1 MRMRMRGVMMTAVVA
16 LSSASPAIAWSQTT
30 AAPQMQAPQ
39 PQAPQMQAQAAP
51 VEYDIAFPRPDH
63 HEAQVSVTYRGLPA
77 GPVRFQMARSSPGRY
92 ALHEFA
98 KNVYSVSATDSAGRL
113 IAVTRDDP
121 YGWGVERHDGT
132 VTIRY
137 TLFGDRGDGTYAQI
151 DPTHAHL
158 NTPATF
164 LWAVGQDQQPV
175 QVRFHPLPGWKIATQ
190 LAPTSDPNVFTARDL
205 QYFMDSPVE
214 LSAHDVRSWTVA
226 DGAKNYTIRLA
237 AHHGGSS
244 ADLDRFAAMAQKVVA
259 QEIAVFGAPPPFD
272 HGTYTFLAD
281 YIPQISGD
289 GMEHRNSTVI
299 SMPKSLADAQ
309 FQQIQT
315 LAHEFFHAWNVE
327 RIRPAELEPFDFTR
341 ANATP
346 SLWLAEGF
354 TQYYGPLSV
363 VRAGEMSRDDYI
375 RQLSGTLNNLLNTP
389 ARGYGT
395 PQEMSLRAPF
405 VDAAQSI
412 DPTNPNIYVSYYP
425 YGAIIALALDLEL
438 RQRFPTLTLDSYMR
452 QLWRDYG
459 QPERA
464 YRPDDLRQS
473 LAKLTGDQ
481 RFADAFFA
489 RSVTASG
496 LPDFAPLLAQA
507 GFTLRPAHPDAA
519 WAGAAPT
526 AKDGVLTLAA
536 PSRPGTALYAAG
548 LDKDDVILSLDG
560 QPVTTSE
567 AWAATLARHAPG
579 DRLPITWRNRA
590 GERQAELTLT
600 ADPTMEIVANE
611 TLGQSLTAAQRRFRD
626 GWLGSKV
633 PAAPLSS

>member
-1 MRMRMRGVMMTAVVA
+1 MRMRAMTMTAVLALLNATPSVA
-16 LSSASPAIAWSQTT
+16 WGQTT
-30 AAPQMQAPQ
+30 ATPPTQG
-39 PQAPQMQAQAAP
+39 AP
-51 VEYDIAFPRPDH
+51 VEYDIAFPHPEH

-98 KNVYSVSATDSAGRL
+98 KNVYSVSATDGTGRPL
-113 IAVTRDDP
+113 AVTRSDP

-132 VTIRY
+132 VTVRY

-164 LWAVGQDQQPV
+164 LWAVGQDQRPI
-175 QVRFHPLPGWKIATQ
+175 QVRFHPATGWKIATQ
-190 LAPTSDPNVFTARDL
+190 LAPTTDPNVFTARDL

-214 LSAHDVRSWTVA
+214 LSAHDMRSWTVA
-226 DGAKNYTIRLA
+226 DGAKRYTIRLA
-237 AHHGGSS
+237 VHHEGTS

-272 HGTYTFLAD
+272 YGTYTFLAD
-281 YIPQISGD
+281 YMPQISGD

-299 SMPKSLADAQ
+299 STPRSLADAK

-363 VRAGEMSRDDYI
+363 LRAGEMTLDAYVE
-375 RQLSGTLNNLLNTP
+375 QLSRTLNSLLTTP
-389 ARGYGT
+389 ARRYGD

-438 RQRFPTLTLDSYMR
+438 RQRFPALSLDAYMR

-464 YRPDDLRQS
+464 YRPDDLRRS
-473 LAKLTGDQ
+473 LAQLTGDQ
-481 RFADAFFA
+481 GFADGFFA

-507 GFTLRPAHPDAA
+507 GFTLRAAHPQAA
-519 WAGAAPT
+519 WAGAAP
-526 AKDGVLTLAA
+526 AVQDGKLTVSA
-536 PSRPGTALYAAG
+536 PTRPGTALYDAG
-548 LDKDDVILSLDG
+548 LDKDDVIVSLDG
-560 QPVTTSE
+560 QPMPTVE
-567 AWAATLARHAPG
+567 AWTVLLDRHVPG
-579 DRLPITWRNRA
+579 DRLPIIYRGRT
-590 GERQAELTLT
+590 GERQAVLTLT
-600 ADPTMEIVANE
+600 ADPKMEIVANE
-611 TLGQSLTAAQRRFRD
+611 KIGQPLTAVQRRFRD
-626 GWLGSKV
+626 NWLGSTV
-633 PAAPLSS
+633 PSPS

>member
-1 MRMRMRGVMMTAVVA
+1 MRAMTMPAVLALLNATPSVA
-16 LSSASPAIAWSQTT
+16 WGQTT
-30 AAPQMQAPQ
+30 ATPPTQG
-39 PQAPQMQAQAAP
+39 AP
-51 VEYDIAFPRPDH
+51 VEYDIAFPHPEH

-98 KNVYSVSATDSAGRL
+98 KNVYSVSATDGTGRPL
-113 IAVTRDDP
+113 AVTRSDP

-132 VTIRY
+132 VTVRY

-164 LWAVGQDQQPV
+164 LWAVGQDQRPI
-175 QVRFHPLPGWKIATQ
+175 QVRFHPATGWKIATQ
-190 LAPTSDPNVFTARDL
+190 LAPTTDPNVFTARDL

-214 LSAHDVRSWTVA
+214 LSAHDMRSWTVA
-226 DGAKNYTIRLA
+226 DGAKRYTIRLA
-237 AHHGGSS
+237 VHHEGTS

-272 HGTYTFLAD
+272 YGTYTFLAD
-281 YIPQISGD
+281 YMPQISGD

-299 SMPKSLADAQ
+299 STPRSLADAK

-363 VRAGEMSRDDYI
+363 LRAGEMTLDGYVE
-375 RQLSGTLNNLLNTP
+375 QLSRTLNSLLTTP
-389 ARGYGT
+389 ARRYGD

-438 RQRFPTLTLDSYMR
+438 RQRFPALSLDAYMR

-464 YRPDDLRQS
+464 YRPDDLRRS
-473 LAKLTGDQ
+473 LAQLTGDQ
-481 RFADAFFA
+481 GFADGFFA

-507 GFTLRPAHPDAA
+507 GFTLRAAHPQAA
-519 WAGAAPT
+519 WAGAAP
-526 AKDGVLTLAA
+526 AVQDGKLTIAA
-536 PSRPGTALYAAG
+536 PTRPGTALYDAG
-548 LDKDDVILSLDG
+548 LDKDDVIVSLDG
-560 QPVTTSE
+560 QPIPTVE
-567 AWAATLARHAPG
+567 AWTALLARHVPG
-579 DRLPITWRNRA
+579 DRLPIIYRGRT
-590 GERQAELTLT
+590 GERQAVLMLT

-611 TLGQSLTAAQRRFRD
+611 KIGQPLTAVQRRFRD
-626 GWLGSKV
+626 NWLGSKV
-633 PAAPLSS
+633 PAPS

>member
-1 MRMRMRGVMMTAVVA
+1 MRMRAMTMTAVLALLNATPSVA
-16 LSSASPAIAWSQTT
+16 WGQTT
-30 AAPQMQAPQ
+30 ATPPTQG
-39 PQAPQMQAQAAP
+39 AP
-51 VEYDIAFPRPDH
+51 VEYDIAFPHPEH

-98 KNVYSVSATDSAGRL
+98 KNVYSVSATDGTGRPL
-113 IAVTRDDP
+113 AVTRSDP

-132 VTIRY
+132 VTVRY

-164 LWAVGQDQQPV
+164 LWAVGQDQRPI
-175 QVRFHPLPGWKIATQ
+175 QVRFHPATGWKIATQ
-190 LAPTSDPNVFTARDL
+190 LAPTTDPNVFTARDL

-214 LSAHDVRSWTVA
+214 LSAHDMRSWTVA
-226 DGAKNYTIRLA
+226 DGAKRYTIRLA
-237 AHHGGSS
+237 VHHEGTS

-272 HGTYTFLAD
+272 YGTYTFLAD
-281 YIPQISGD
+281 YMPQISGD

-299 SMPKSLADAQ
+299 STPRSLADAK

-363 VRAGEMSRDDYI
+363 LRAGEMTLDAYVE
-375 RQLSGTLNNLLNTP
+375 QLSRTLNSLLTTP
-389 ARGYGT
+389 ARRYGD

-425 YGAIIALALDLEL
+425 YGAITALALDLEL
-438 RQRFPTLTLDSYMR
+438 RQRFPALSLDAYMR

-464 YRPDDLRQS
+464 YRPDDLRRS
-473 LAKLTGDQ
+473 LAQLTGDQ
-481 RFADAFFA
+481 GFADGFFA

-507 GFTLRPAHPDAA
+507 GFTLRAAHPQAA
-519 WAGAAPT
+519 WAGAAP
-526 AKDGVLTLAA
+526 AVQDGKLTVSA
-536 PSRPGTALYAAG
+536 PTRPGTALYDAG
-548 LDKDDVILSLDG
+548 LDKDDVIVSLDG
-560 QPVTTSE
+560 QPMPTVE
-567 AWAATLARHAPG
+567 AWTVLLDRHVPG
-579 DRLPITWRNRA
+579 DRLPIIYRGRT
-590 GERQAELTLT
+590 GERQAVLTLT
-600 ADPTMEIVANE
+600 ADPKMEIVANE
-611 TLGQSLTAAQRRFRD
+611 KIGQPLTAVQRRFRD
-626 GWLGSKV
+626 NWLGSKV
-633 PAAPLSS
+633 PSPS

>member
-1 MRMRMRGVMMTAVVA
+1 M
-16 LSSASPAIAWSQTT
+16 
-30 AAPQMQAPQ
+30 
-39 PQAPQMQAQAAP
+39 
-51 VEYDIAFPRPDH
+51 EYDIAFPRAEH
-63 HEAQVSVTYRGLPA
+63 HEAQVSVTYRALPP

-98 KNVYSVSATDSAGRL
+98 KNVYSVSATDGAGRPL
-113 IAVTRDDP
+113 TVTRDDP
-121 YGWGVERHDGT
+121 YGWGVAGHDGT
-132 VTIRY
+132 VTVRY

-151 DPTHAHL
+151 DTTHAHL

-164 LWAVGQDQQPV
+164 LWAVGQDARPIR
-175 QVRFHPLPGWKIATQ
+175 VRFHPAAGWRVATQ
-190 LAPTSDPNVFTARDL
+190 LVPTADPAVYTARDL

-214 LSAHDVRSWTVA
+214 LSAHDIRSWTVM
-226 DGAKNYTIRLA
+226 DGAKPYTIRLA
-237 AHHGGSS
+237 AHHTGTP

-272 HGTYTFLAD
+272 YGTYTFLAD

-299 SMPKSLADAQ
+299 STPRSLADAK
-309 FQQIQT
+309 FDQIQT

-363 VRAGEMSRDDYI
+363 LRAGEMPLDAYI
-375 RQLSGTLNNLLNTP
+375 GQLSATLNNLLNTP
-389 ARGYGT
+389 ARRYGS

-438 RQRFPTLTLDSYMR
+438 RQRFPALTLDAYMR

-459 QPERA
+459 RPERP

-473 LAKLTGDQ
+473 LATLTGDTA
-481 RFADAFFA
+481 FADGFFA

-507 GFTLRPAHPDAA
+507 GFTLRAAHPRAT
-519 WAGAAPT
+519 WAGMSPVVQ
-526 AKDGVLTLAA
+526 DGGLTLAM
-536 PSRPGTALYAAG
+536 PTRPGTPLHDAG
-548 LDKDDVILSLDG
+548 LDKGDVIVALDG
-560 QPVTTSE
+560 RPVSTSDE
-567 AWAATLARHAPG
+567 WAAILARHTPG
-579 DRLPITWRNRA
+579 DRVPITYRGRA
-590 GERQAELTLT
+590 GERQATLTL
-600 ADPTMEIVANE
+600 AVDPTMEIVANE
-611 TLGQSLTAAQRRFRD
+611 TLGQPLTKAQRRFRD
-626 GWLGSKV
+626 SWLGSAI
-633 PAAPLSS
+633 PAAAPSTPARE